1 MSSEL
6 EHRTAIIMA
15 LRCGRAPKEIID
27 FFKFPMATVYSIAKS
42 FKELEDIEEGFLT
55 PERKT
60 PDRSQVRKSLIASLL
75 CQGPKCQQGGLL
87 GRHADCGEALDDP
100 IAAGRPYLYQ
110 QDGAPA
116 HTSNLV
122 QNWCLENLDMFWS
135 KEFWPPSSLD
145 LNPCDYYLWGVLE
158 RDTNKRADNTVDSL
172 KAAIIQAV
180 ANLSREQ
187 VAHAVGRFRH
197 RVEVVIVKGGSWIE

>member
-1 MSSEL
+1 MSSEGD
-6 EHRTAIIMA
+6 IMPPHFFA
-15 LRCGRAPKEIID
+15 KGQNVNKEVYLD
-27 FFKFPMATVYSIAKS
+27 VMQTVVKPWM
-42 FKELEDIEEGFLT
+42 T
-55 PERKT
+55 
-60 PDRSQVRKSLIASLL
+60 Q
-75 CQGPKCQQGGLL
+75 
-87 GRHADCGEALDDP
+87 

-135 KEFWPPSSLD
+135 KEFWPPAALTSTLR
-145 LNPCDYYLWGVLE
+145 LLLVGRPW
-158 RDTNKRADNTVDSL
+158 RDTNKRAHNTVDSL

-187 VAHAVGRFRH
+187 
-197 RVEVVIVKGGSWIE
+197 